1 MSHSNQVLAVFPGAF
16 DPMTH
21 GHLNIVQR
29 ATHLF
34 GQVYVAVGD
43 NPEKTAWFTPAERV
57 DMIREAIGDLPRVR
71 VESYDGLTM
80 DYVRRAGARVLIRGI
95 RDTSDLREELQLAH
109 VNQMVGGVETVFL
122 MSDDQTA
129 MTSSTLI
136 KQIVQIGGFDADR
149 LARLVPPVVVRHIEA
164 KLGTGG
170 PKA

>member
-1 MSHSNQVLAVFPGAF
+1 M
-16 DPMTH
+16 
-21 GHLNIVQR
+21 
-29 ATHLF
+29 
-34 GQVYVAVGD
+34 
-43 NPEKTAWFTPAERV
+43 
-57 DMIREAIGDLPRVR
+57 
-71 VESYDGLTM
+71 
-80 DYVRRAGARVLIRGI
+80 LIRGI